1 MSGLEAYVLG
11 IGMTPFTRHEVDGV
25 ALGVQAAAAA
35 LEDAALEPGDVDA
48 LYAGHVHGGMV
59 AGERVGASVGL
70 AGIPTVNV
78 ENACATGTTA
88 IIEAV
93 HGIASGRFE
102 CVVACGFEKV
112 SDQRGMI
119 APAEGD
125 YEGELG
131 LVFPAWHAMST
142 RLYMH
147 EYGLTRSQL
156 SLVAVK
162 NRHNGAR
169 NPLSHFR
176 QEVSVEEVG
185 ASREIATPLRLY
197 DCCPKSDGGA
207 AVVLGSKRFAAEAR
221 RRHGRS
227 VAVRGVG
234 LVSGRPDGTYQP
246 LFEDVTARAAHAAY
260 DMAGVEPDG
269 VDFAEVHDCFTIAEG
284 LRVEGLGLCEPGTY
298 FRELEQSG
306 RWLADGDTPIN
317 ASGGLLA
324 KGHPLG
330 ATGVGQ
336 LCEIT
341 TQMRGGAGERQVE
354 RTDVAVAHT
363 RGGSVP
369 RTEGGSCGV
378 LVCVAD

>member
-1 MSGLEAYVLG
+1 MGEAYVIG
-11 IGMTPFTRHEVDGV
+11 VGMTRFTRHETDAVS
-25 ALGVQAAAAA
+25 LGVEAVAAA
-35 LEDAALEPGDVDA
+35 LEDAGIEPKDVDA

-59 AGERVGASVGL
+59 AGERVGAETGL

-78 ENACATGTTA
+78 ENACASGTTA

-93 HGIASGRFE
+93 HAVRAGRFD

-112 SDQRGMI
+112 SDRKGMI
-119 APAEGD
+119 TPAEGD
-125 YEGELG
+125 YEGALG
-131 LVFPAWHAMST
+131 LVFPAWHAMRA

-147 EYGLTRSQL
+147 EYGLTRDQL

-162 NRHNGAR
+162 NRHNGAL
-169 NPLSHFR
+169 NPLSHWR
-176 QEVSVEEVG
+176 EEVSVGDVG
-185 ASREIATPLRLY
+185 ESREIATPLRLF

-207 AVVLGSKRFAAEAR
+207 AVVIVSQKLAVEAR
-221 RRHGRS
+221 RAHGRS
-227 VAVRGVG
+227 VVVKGAG
-234 LVSGRPDGTYQP
+234 LASGRADGNYEA
-246 LFEDVTARAAHAAY
+246 LFEDVTSRAARTAY
-260 DMAGVEPDG
+260 QEAGMEPSD

-298 FRELEQSG
+298 FRQLEEG
-306 RWLADGDTPIN
+306 RWLMDGATPVN

-336 LCEIT
+336 VCEIV
-341 TQMRGGAGERQVE
+341 TQMRGRAGERQLK
-354 RTDVAVAHT
+354 RADVAVAHT

-369 RTEGGSCGV
+369 GTEGGSCGV
-378 LVCVAD
+378 LVCVGD